1 MSGQENN
8 TVKKIAIATVVL
20 ALVAALAAAAF
31 WFFVKYKNQ
40 DRSDGSPEQDVSG
53 QGTTAGGETTGA
65 DDARTV
71 KLDESDVI
79 YIPSSETLEYSESD
93 YIIYYRD
100 LIEVF
105 TIGEASSSRQNELA
119 ALVNGKVV
127 GKTSGAINTLQIKTT
142 AAGLDEIKTKSE
154 ILMRE
159 KDVLYADCEMPA
171 RLDETA
177 ADPWSAAPSSPQD
190 KNWWV
195 EAIGADI
202 AWKIADSDAY
212 RSVPTKTI
220 GIIDTGV
227 DESHEELSGKVS
239 RPSAFSESS
248 PHNHGTAVAGFA
260 AAKGNNGAGIRGVS
274 DRSGLQCIDL
284 GNNNFYEDVLNTST
298 GLIAA
303 YNKLITS
310 GANII
315 NLSQAYEMFDETY
328 FKKNK
333 SEVLKDEPEDI
344 KNRIKT
350 YDDYVR
356 YRNNYSFAQGLRYI
370 CFVTSLLLDKHT
382 HPEDDFLLI
391 QGAGN
396 GYNNEMQ
403 VGSDVKYS
411 GMFCAVD
418 EAIWNMLPA
427 ETRNALAKYD
437 ITYKE
442 IKNHIIIVGG
452 IKNEKT
458 DNNYKMH
465 EGCCFGGAVDICA
478 PADDLF
484 WLHTVSDGSYSTK
497 NGRGTSFAAPLVS
510 GAAALIWSLAPEL
523 SAPEVKN
530 TLLKTAVSTAV
541 YKSDSKSPY
550 NKPVLNVGEA
560 AKKVTGLD
568 FERYDAYADALRT
581 IINDHRLPDG
591 TEVEEEYMDTNTFA
605 VCDIDSD
612 NRDELI
618 YRIENTSMA
627 GRVSHIYDYDNE
639 RKTLVLEAEVPPYT
653 YFFTNG
659 IMRDDASHNQTHSR
673 FWPYYVLKY
682 DPDSDTYI
690 ETDNHYMAIDKDMGS
705 DYDET
710 ADRDGDGRI
719 FTVSGGHS
727 YIYIDNKDYEDSV
740 AALMGT
746 EYEYFPVPYRR
757 MTAENIEDLAKNGPQ
772 HDIDRS
778 MSRGSGT
785 VTGTGL
791 RVRKGPGTEYDI
803 CCEIKKG
810 TKFEVYDSCS
820 GNKTLE
826 GYGWILIEYE
836 ENKFGWVNDAY
847 VDYTFE

>member
-53 QGTTAGGETTGA
+53 QGTSAGGETAGA

-79 YIPSSETLEYSESD
+79 YIPSAETLEYSGSD
-93 YIIYYRD
+93 YLIYYRD

-105 TIGEASSSRQNELA
+105 TIGEVSPSRQNKLA

-142 AAGLDEIKTKSE
+142 AAGLDEIKNKSE

-159 KDVLYADCEMPA
+159 KDVLYAGCEMPV
-171 RLDETA
+171 RLDETT
-177 ADPWSAAPSSPQD
+177 ADPWSAEPSSPQN
-190 KNWWV
+190 KSWWV
-195 EAIGADI
+195 EAIGAEN

-212 RSVPTKTI
+212 RSVPMKTI
-220 GIIDTGV
+220 GIIDEGV

-239 RPSAFSESS
+239 RPAEFESS
-248 PHNHGTAVAGFA
+248 SPANHGTAVAGFA

-284 GNNNFYEDVLNTST
+284 KVNDLFTDILNTSS
-298 GLIAA
+298 GFIAA
-303 YNKLITS
+303 YNKLVNS
-310 GANII
+310 GANVI
-315 NLSQAYEMFDETY
+315 NLSQAYWMCDETY

-333 SEVLKDEPEDI
+333 SAVLEGESEDI
-344 KNRIKT
+344 KKSIKT
-350 YDDYVR
+350 YDEYVR
-356 YRNNYSFAQGLRYI
+356 YRNNDSFEWGLKCI
-370 CFVTSLLLDKHT
+370 CIAASLLVNKHT
-382 HPEDDFLLI
+382 HPDEDFLLV
-391 QGAGN
+391 QAAGN

-411 GMFCAVD
+411 GMFCAID
-418 EAIWNMLPA
+418 ESIWSRLPA
-427 ETRNALAKYD
+427 ETRNALAESEYN
-437 ITYKE
+437 ITYE
-442 IKNHIIIVGG
+442 AIDDRIIIVGG
-452 IKNEKT
+452 IKNEKAGI
-458 DNNYKMH
+458 NYKMS
-465 EGCCFGGAVDICA
+465 ECCFGEAVDICA

-484 WLHTVSDGSYSTK
+484 DLNTVSDGSYSTK
-497 NGRGTSFAAPLVS
+497 NDRGTSLAAPLVS

-530 TLLKTAVSTAV
+530 TLLQTAVSTAV
-541 YKSDSKSPY
+541 YKSDPYSPY

-568 FERYDAYADALRT
+568 FERYGAYADALRT

-591 TEVEEEYMDTNTFA
+591 TEVKEEYMDDNTFA

-618 YRIENTSMA
+618 YRIENTFMG

-639 RKTLVLEAEVPPYT
+639 RKTLVLEAEVNPYT

-659 IMRDDASHNQTHSR
+659 ILREDTSHNQTHST
-673 FWPYYVLKY
+673 FWPYSVSKY
-682 DPDSDTYI
+682 DPDSDMYI
-690 ETDNHYMAIDKDMGS
+690 ETDNYYLAIDKDMGS
-705 DYDET
+705 DFDET
-710 ADRDGDGRI
+710 ADLDGDGRI
-719 FTVSGGHS
+719 FTVSGGRS
-727 YIYIDNKDYEDSV
+727 FIDNKDYEDSV

-810 TKFEVYDSCS
+810 TKFEVYDFCS

-826 GYGWILIEYE
+826 GYGWTLIEYE

-847 VDYTFE
+847 VDYTLE